1 MEMMINLFAIGF
13 SLPGAGIG
21 INGTTN
27 CYVGFR
33 HSKKNPDILLGLQD
47 VASMGP
53 KSGTILGSWIVTDY
67 FNVEYPNHRWI
78 ANTGRLIGKTV
89 EIEVS
94 GTMIVRGTV
103 DIRFTVID
111 KNGNFNQL
119 LSKANINATGGQLA
133 NTKIRGKFGQIL

>member
-13 SLPGAGIG
+13 SLPSIGIG

-27 CYVGFR
+27 SYVGFR
-33 HSKKNPDILLGLQD
+33 HSKKNPDILLGVQD
-47 VASMGP
+47 IASLGP
-53 KSGTILGSWIVTDY
+53 KSGTFVGSWIVTDY
-67 FNVEYPNHRWI
+67 FIVEYPNHRWI
-78 ANTGRLIGKTV
+78 SNTGRLSGRTV

-103 DIRFTVID
+103 DIKFAVID

-119 LSKANINATGGQLA
+119 LSKANIKAIGGQLA
-133 NTKIRGKFGQIL
+133 NTKIRGVFGKIL